1 MLDTP
6 ISDTDTLDIEV
17 ILLDEGT
24 STDEGTRYEMAV
36 MKREVLEKASAQ
48 ASTKPSKQ
56 ALTWAEPRMAFSQL
70 LYFFDVNTW
79 HRACIDLKAQ
89 LIGGLGW
96 QLVTEDA
103 DKSEDDTYQALHA
116 LFTEPQ
122 SERTSGE
129 QRESLTEILKAFVTD
144 WKAVGNAYLELPRN
158 ALGQVAEIYHVR
170 AATVRRDKK
179 TEGGYHQIRSGQI
192 RASFRGWGAES
203 GGKAH
208 DENELIHLKEYDPQD
223 DYYGMPS
230 WLASLA
236 AQLLDRT
243 AVEYNTYL
251 FKNGLLAHFA
261 IIVEGGKLDK
271 KEIEGIKRYI
281 QQNASGV
288 NNAGRGMII
297 QHQKNGIKIR
307 IEKLNI
313 DLKDLLIDKLRVG
326 TRDETVSAHRVPP
339 RLLGIMHS
347 GALGGGGEVE
357 GQLKIF
363 LESVVKPDQ
372 ARLEALINNTVVASY
387 GDDAGLSGVKWRF
400 KLKEMDVTNR
410 ASDAAYYEKAL
421 NKETGWM
428 ERDEVR
434 EELALSTEKEDDGEG
449 YDND

>member
-1 MLDTP
+1 MPDTE
-6 ISDTDTLDIEV
+6 TLEAPVEV

-24 STDEGTRYEMAV
+24 PVADGTRYEVAV
-36 MKREVLEKASAQ
+36 MKREVVEKASAQ
-48 ASTKPSKQ
+48 ASAKPSKQ

-103 DKSEDDTYQALHA
+103 DKSEDDTYRALHA
-116 LFTEPQ
+116 LFTNPQ
-122 SERTSGE
+122 AERTLGE
-129 QRESLTEILKAFVTD
+129 QRDSLTEILKAFVTD

-179 TEGGYHQIRSGQI
+179 TAGGYHQIRSGQV
-192 RASFRGWGAES
+192 RASFRGWGADAD
-203 GGKAH
+203 GKGQ
-208 DENELIHLKEYDPQD
+208 DRNELIHLKEYDPQD

-261 IIVEGGKLDK
+261 IIVEGGKLDTN
-271 KEIEGIKRYI
+271 EINGIKRYI

-313 DLKDLLIDKLRVG
+313 DLKDLLLDKLRVG

-339 RLLGIMHS
+339 RLLGIMHA

-363 LESVVKPDQ
+363 LESVVRPDQ
-372 ARLEALINNTVVASY
+372 ARLEALINNTIVASY
-387 GDDAGLSGVKWRF
+387 GGDEGLSGVKWRF
-400 KLKEMDVTNR
+400 KLREMDVTNR
-410 ASDAAYYEKAL
+410 ASDAVYYEKAL
-421 NKETGWM
+421 DPDKGWM
-428 ERDEVR
+428 ERGEVR
-434 EELALSTEKEDDGEG
+434 EELALSTETEEDGGEH
-449 YDND
+449 DDD